1 VPDPADARKQAVAR
15 PRWRRRAAGALR
27 DDGLQWRCAVEDGG
41 GGREIFLFL
50 VAQLRS
56 VGQWGKPA

>member
-41 GGREIFLFL
+41 GGRRHQVKGGRLSGPDGWE
-50 VAQLRS
+50 
-56 VGQWGKPA
+56 